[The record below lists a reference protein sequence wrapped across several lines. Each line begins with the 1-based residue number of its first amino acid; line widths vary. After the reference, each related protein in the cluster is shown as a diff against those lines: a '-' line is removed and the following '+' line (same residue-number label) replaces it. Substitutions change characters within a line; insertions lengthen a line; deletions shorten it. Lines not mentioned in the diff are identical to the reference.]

1 MPNFSLGLSLQQNWG
16 GVHTL
21 SPRALPLLLPS
32 TSLRATARDS
42 QPEVGLRAVRPL
54 APAAVPGGS
63 SPDTRELH
71 PHRSSSLCY
80 KEDMAYLHPD
90 WMGSLEAAQ

>member
-1 MPNFSLGLSLQQNWG
+1 MAATAAPLYLGWG
-16 GVHTL
+16 TL

-71 PHRSSSLCY
+71 PHRSSSLQLGGY
-80 KEDMAYLHPD
+80 GVPAPGLG
-90 WMGSLEAAQ
+90 MGSLEAAQ